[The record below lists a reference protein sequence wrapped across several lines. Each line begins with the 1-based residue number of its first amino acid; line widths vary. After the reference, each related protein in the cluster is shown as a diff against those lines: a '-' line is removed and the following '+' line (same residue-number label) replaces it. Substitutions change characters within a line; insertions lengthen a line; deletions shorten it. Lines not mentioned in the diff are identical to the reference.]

1 MTGNPTLDALIA
13 IIGGLASL
21 GAGVGGGLAY
31 AKRGNGRH
39 KTTPPPPLPRRSEQ
53 MGPDL
58 SDTQRDL
65 RAATMLGGMRC
76 DRHQALED
84 TVAEL
89 ASAARENRATN
100 ALRFDQV
107 DARLDGHHAVLS
119 EVRDALLRLEARDE
133 REPKRYPVGV
143 VRGGAAV
150 PR

>member
-1 MTGNPTLDALIA
+1 LDALIA
-13 IIGGLASL
+13 FIGGLASL

-31 AKRGNGRH
+31 ARRSNGRH
-39 KTTPPPPLPRRSEQ
+39 KTEPPPPMLRRPEQ
-53 MGPDL
+53 MPPEL

-65 RAATMLGGMRC
+65 RASTMLGGMRC

-89 ASAARENRATN
+89 ASAARERGAT
-100 ALRFDQV
+100 ATLRFDQV
-107 DARLDGHHAVLS
+107 DARLDSHHAVLS
-119 EVRDALLRLEARDE
+119 ELRDAVLRIEARDD
-133 REPKRYPVGV
+133 REPRRYPVGV